1 MSLVNINIIR
11 CPTRAILFS
20 DLHYSHK
27 TKDTC
32 FKVLRFIHD
41 QARKNGAVVYFLGD
55 FWDHVYRRG
64 TLPVD
69 LLNEVVRF
77 FKTEWL
83 VALVMIP
90 GNHDQFDA
98 DGKEHGLEMF
108 KNIDR
113 ITVYDTPTFEK
124 NQIFIPYTK
133 DNQLIKDIM
142 VEGVEKGGKM
152 VFAHLDVIGAQ
163 MNNTKVSTRGC
174 SKDIFTIPTYSGHY
188 HKPSKHGNVSYI
200 GSPYQ
205 IHLGEAGDKKT
216 LKMVDYTTGELIEE
230 IPIDFGI
237 RHYKLGVMDDIPED
251 IKANDRLVIT
261 SHNFLAQNDARMNEL
276 RKKGVIVTI
285 KEPVVKKE
293 STRIKIAP
301 NDDPSDAWNEYMKAT
316 YMYAPDRK
324 PANSAWEWFKTLP
337 QVKDVWNKRASLQT
351 ITSELTD
358 VVFEEMTIC
367 NFGPF
372 SGIHKVDFNTGVHLV
387 TGKYLNNSDAD
398 SNGVGKSLYTA
409 GAFLWVCTGKTDPR
423 FGSKNSSSKWNQL
436 TYDVISTGKT
446 SAYVILNG
454 KVNGKEFSLS
464 RCMSCENNKKSHD
477 LTFAVDGIGHNCNTI
492 SMTQK
497 RIILNLFGS
506 TEQDFNLYDF
516 LTRTVVWSQRSVP
529 CFLDLHD
536 KTSRD
541 ELRKLVNIQF
551 WWDIEIAFTR
561 INIDVKQE
569 KNSLKRKL
577 ESMVESIES
586 LKTSVE
592 YNKRKRDEDF
602 KEALENIKTS
612 EMELKRVQDE
622 LDKLPDFSKNSCLTP
637 YMNCKREYDEM
648 QKLIDTLKH
657 IISNVDECYQL
668 PKEIQEE
675 RCRREASNALIQS
688 TIDSMKKGTCDVCHS
703 TVTDDQYNTRMEE
716 LQKQIRPLYDV
727 DIDEMKREYL
737 KTAQDK
743 LKNELYDI
751 VEVKEDLKWFEHDK
765 NQYTKWLELK
775 EDKVRLKTY
784 LDGIPDKTAPKV
796 ISDANVQIVTDMLE
810 KKESELKGMKDIH
823 VKILTNYAKCVSL
836 ERHLHRH
843 GITSYILDNVSNRL
857 EFMVNELLGSN
868 YFEIERSSSDRIV
881 KKFKGSSMSLMSGG
895 EHQKLKI
902 ATFLAYR
909 KLIQEQCNW
918 KCNLVIFDEPDTY
931 VDASGLKAMMN
942 MIKTES
948 KDMCTMVISHSSS
961 MHRDMDLFDNHIEI
975 ERDQNGSRKRK
986 RI

>member
-1 MSLVNINIIR
+1 MTLVNIMR

-32 FKVLRFIHD
+32 FKVLRFIHE

-77 FKTEWL
+77 FKTEWF
-83 VALVMIP
+83 VSLVMIP

-98 DGKEHGLEMF
+98 EGKEHGLEMF

-113 ITVYDTPTFEK
+113 ITVHDTPTFEN

-133 DNQLIKDIM
+133 DNELVKNLI

-163 MNNTKVSTRGC
+163 MNNMKVSTRGC

-188 HKPSKHGNVSYI
+188 HKPSKHGNVTYI

-276 RKKGVIVTI
+276 RKKGVVVTI
-285 KEPVVKKE
+285 KQPVVKKE
-293 STRIKIAP
+293 STRIKISP
-301 NDDPSDAWNEYMKAT
+301 TDDPTDAWNEYMESKYT
-316 YMYAPDRK
+316 YPPDRK
-324 PANSAWEWFKTLP
+324 PANSAWEWFKSLP
-337 QVKDVWNKRASLQT
+337 QVKDLWNKRASLQT

-372 SGIHKVDFNTGVHLV
+372 SGIHKVDFNTGVNLV
-387 TGKYLNNSDAD
+387 TGRYLNNSDAD

-423 FGSKNSSSKWNQL
+423 FGAKNPYSKWNQL

-446 SAYVILNG
+446 SAYVIVNG

-464 RCMSCENNKKSHD
+464 RCMTCENNKKSHD
-477 LTFAVDGIGHNCNTI
+477 LTFAVDGIGHDCRTLA
-492 SMTQK
+492 MTQK
-497 RIILNLFGS
+497 RIILHLFGT
-506 TEQDFNLYDF
+506 TEKDFDLYDF

-551 WWDIEIAFTR
+551 WWDIEDAFRR
-561 INIDVKQE
+561 IQSDVKKE
-569 KNSLKRKL
+569 KISLKRKL
-577 ESMVESIES
+577 ESLLESIES

-592 YNKRKRDEDF
+592 LNKRKRDEEFEDEL
-602 KEALENIKTS
+602 KNIKTS
-612 EMELKRVQDE
+612 EMELKRIQDK
-622 LDKLPDFSKNSCLTP
+622 LDWLPDFSNDSYLTE
-637 YMNCKREYDEM
+637 YTECKRQYDDCV
-648 QKLIDTLKH
+648 QLIDTLRD
-657 IISNVDECYQL
+657 IFFNVDECFRP
-668 PKEIQEE
+668 PKEIEE
-675 RCRREASNALIQS
+675 KRCRREASNALIQS
-688 TIDSMKKGTCDVCHS
+688 TMDSMKKGTCDVCLS
-703 TVTDDQYNTRMEE
+703 TVTDDQYNARMEE
-716 LQKQIRPLYDV
+716 LKKQIKPLYDV
-727 DIDEMKREYL
+727 DINEMKRKYKQEVQDQLKSQLEYKTEL
-737 KTAQDK
+737 KDK
-743 LKNELYDI
+743 LD
-751 VEVKEDLKWFEHDK
+751 VMEHEK

-810 KKESELKGMKDIH
+810 KKKSELKGMKDIH
-823 VKILTNYAKCVSL
+823 VKIMTDYAKCVSL
-836 ERHLHRH
+836 EHHLHRH

-857 EFMVNELLGSN
+857 EFMVNELLGAN
-868 YFEIERSSSDRIV
+868 DFEIERGSSDRIV

-909 KLIQEQCNW
+909 KLIQEQSNW

-975 ERDQNGSRKRK
+975 ERDHNGSRKRK

>member
-1 MSLVNINIIR
+1 MKLVNIIR
-11 CPTRAILFS
+11 SPTRAILFS

-32 FKVLRFIHD
+32 FKVLRFIHEL
-41 QARKNGAVVYFLGD
+41 ARKKSAVVYFLGD

-77 FKTEWL
+77 FKTEWF
-83 VALVMIP
+83 VSLVMIP

-98 DGKEHGLEMF
+98 EGKEHGLEMF
-108 KNIDR
+108 KNIKR
-113 ITVYDTPTFEK
+113 ITVYDTPAIDK
-124 NQIFIPYTK
+124 NQVFIPYTN
-133 DNQLIKDIM
+133 DTQLIK
-142 VEGVEKGGKM
+142 ELLLEAVEKDAKM
-152 VFAHLDVIGAQ
+152 VFTHLDVIGAQ
-163 MNNTKVSTRGC
+163 MNNTKVSTKGC

-188 HKPSKHGNVSYI
+188 HKPSKHGNVTYI

-230 IPIDFGI
+230 IPIEFGI
-237 RHYKLGVMDDIPED
+237 RHYKLGTMDDIPED
-251 IKANDRLVIT
+251 IKTNDRLVI
-261 SHNFLAQNDARMNEL
+261 SSDNFLAQSDSVMDEL
-276 RKKGVIVTI
+276 RKKGVVVTI

-293 STRIKIAP
+293 STRIKISP
-301 NDDPSDAWNEYMKAT
+301 TDDPSDAWNEYINTK
-316 YMYAPDRK
+316 YMYPPDRK
-324 PANSAWEWFKTLP
+324 PANSAWEWFKSLP
-337 QVKDVWNKRASLQT
+337 QVKDLWNKRASLQT

-372 SGIHKVDFNTGVHLV
+372 SGTHKVDFNTGVHLV
-387 TGKYLNNSDAD
+387 TGRYLNNSDAD

-423 FGSKNSSSKWNQL
+423 FGAKSSSSKWNQL
-436 TYDVISTGKT
+436 TYDVISAGKT
-446 SAYVILNG
+446 STYVILNG

-497 RIILNLFGS
+497 RIILNLFGT
-506 TEQDFNLYDF
+506 TEKDFDLYDF

-529 CFLDLHD
+529 GFLDLHD

-551 WWDIEIAFTR
+551 WWDIEDTFRR
-561 INIDVKQE
+561 IHSDVK
-569 KNSLKRKL
+569 KDKSKL
-577 ESMVESIES
+577 LSWINECEEQIES
-586 LKTSVE
+586 LKASIESSKVI
-592 YNKRKRDEDF
+592 RDEEF
-602 KEALENIKTS
+602 NNELKNIKTS
-612 EMELKRVQDE
+612 ETELKQVQDE
-622 LDKLPDFSKNSCLTP
+622 LDKLPDFSNDSYLTE
-637 YMNCKREYDEM
+637 YTECKRKYDECE
-648 QKLIDTLKH
+648 KLMDTLEH
-657 IISNVDECYQL
+657 IVSNVDECFCP
-668 PKEIQEE
+668 PKEIEEE

-703 TVTDDQYNTRMEE
+703 TVTDDQYNARIKE
-716 LQKQIRPLYDV
+716 LKKQIKPLYDV
-727 DIDEMKREYL
+727 DIDEMKLEYL
-737 KTAQDK
+737 KSVEDQRIKSMEKHTH
-743 LKNELYDI
+743 LVNELKA
-751 VEVKEDLKWFEHDK
+751 KEETKK
-765 NQYTKWLELK
+765 QYTKWLKLK
-775 EDKVRLKTY
+775 EEKVRLKMY
-784 LDGIPDKTAPKV
+784 LDGIEDKNSPKV
-796 ISDANVQIVTDMLE
+796 VHDVIIQADQKRLE
-810 KKESELKGMKDIH
+810 KKQDELLTLKDRNNNKMAEYI
-823 VKILTNYAKCVSL
+823 KCDSL
-836 ERHLHRH
+836 EPHLHKH

-857 EFMVNELLGSN
+857 EFMVNELLGAN
-868 YFEIERSSSDRIV
+868 YFEIERSSTDRIV
-881 KKFKGSSMSLMSGG
+881 KKFKGSNMSLMSGG

-909 KLIQEQCNW
+909 KLIQEQSNW

-948 KDMCTMVISHSSS
+948 KDMCTMVISHSNS

-975 ERDQNGSRKRK
+975 ERDHNGSRKRK

>member
-1 MSLVNINIIR
+1 MTLVNLIR
-11 CPTRAILFS
+11 SPTRAILFS

-41 QARKNGAVVYFLGD
+41 LAIQKSAVVYFLGD

-69 LLNEVVRF
+69 LLNEIVRF
-77 FKTEWL
+77 FKTEWVVSL
-83 VALVMIP
+83 IMIP
-90 GNHDQFDA
+90 GNHDHFDA
-98 DGKEHGLEMF
+98 EGKEHGLEMF
-108 KNIDR
+108 KNIGR
-113 ITVYDTPTFEK
+113 ITVYDVPTFDK
-124 NQIFIPYTK
+124 DKVFIPYTN
-133 DNQLIKDIM
+133 DNKLIQELM
-142 VEGVEKGGKM
+142 LEAVEKGAKM
-152 VFAHLDVIGAQ
+152 VFTHLDVMGAQ
-163 MNNTKVSTRGC
+163 MNNTKVSTKGC

-188 HKPSKHGNVSYI
+188 HKPSKHGNVTYI

-205 IHLGEAGDKKT
+205 IHLGEAGDNKT
-216 LKMVDYTTGELIEE
+216 LKIIDYTTGKLIEE
-230 IPIDFGI
+230 IPICIGI
-237 RHYKLGVMDDIPED
+237 RHYKVGTMDEIPED
-251 IKANDRLVIT
+251 IKPNDRLVL
-261 SHNFLAQNDARMNEL
+261 SSDFLEDTKIDEL
-276 RKKGVIVTI
+276 RKNGVVVTI
-285 KEPVVKKE
+285 KQPVVKKE
-293 STRIKIAP
+293 STRIKITP
-301 NDDPSDAWNEYMKAT
+301 NDDPSEAWNEYIKT
-316 YMYAPDRK
+316 EGNQCRRQES
-324 PANSAWEWFKTLP
+324 NRAWEWFKTLTE
-337 QVKDVWNKRASLQT
+337 VKDTWNKRASLQT
-351 ITSELTD
+351 ITGERTNVL
-358 VVFEEMTIC
+358 FEEMTIS

-372 SGIHKVDFNTGVHLV
+372 SGTHKVDFNTGVHLV
-387 TGKYLNNSDAD
+387 TGRYLNSTEAD

-409 GAFLWVCTGKTDPR
+409 GAFLWACTGKTDPR

-464 RCMSCENNKKSHD
+464 RCMSCEHNKKSHE
-477 LTFAVDGIGHNCNTI
+477 LTFVVDGIGHNCNTI

-497 RIILNLFGS
+497 RIYLNLFGS

-529 CFLDLHD
+529 GFLDLHD

-551 WWDIEIAFTR
+551 WWDIEDTFRR
-561 INIDVKQE
+561 IHSDVK
-569 KNSLKRKL
+569 KNKNQLAAWIDESKEQIQSLK
-577 ESMVESIES
+577 SNIES
-586 LKTSVE
+586 SKVI
-592 YNKRKRDEDF
+592 RD
-602 KEALENIKTS
+602 KEFNNELTNIKTS

-622 LDKLPDFSKNSCLTP
+622 LDKLPDFSNDSYLTE
-637 YMNCKREYDEM
+637 YTECKRKYDECE
-648 QKLIDTLKH
+648 KLMDTLEH
-657 IISNVDECYQL
+657 IVSNVDECFCP
-668 PKEIQEE
+668 PKEIEEE

-703 TVTDDQYNTRMEE
+703 TVTDDQYNARIKE
-716 LQKQIRPLYDV
+716 LKKQIKPLYDV
-727 DIDEMKREYL
+727 DIEEMKLEYL
-737 KTAQDK
+737 KSVEDQRIKSMEEHTH
-743 LKNELYDI
+743 LVNELKA
-751 VEVKEDLKWFEHDK
+751 KEETKK
-765 NQYTKWLELK
+765 QYTKWLKLK
-775 EDKVRLKTY
+775 EEKVRLKMY
-784 LDGIPDKTAPKV
+784 LDGIEDKNSPKV
-796 ISDANVQIVTDMLE
+796 VHDFVIESDQKRLE
-810 KKESELKGMKDIH
+810 EKQRGLIQLYEKYDNTVKEYKKCD
-823 VKILTNYAKCVSL
+823 SL
-836 ERHLHRH
+836 EPHLHKH

-857 EFMVNELLGSN
+857 EFMVNELLGAN
-868 YFEIERSSSDRIV
+868 YFEIERSSTDRIV
-881 KKFKGSSMSLMSGG
+881 KKFKGSNMSLMSGG

-948 KDMCTMVISHSSS
+948 KDMCTMVISHSNT

-975 ERDQNGSRKRK
+975 ERDHNGSRKRK